1 VPGSPGPQPVVGA
14 DGAPLAAST
23 WFDGFDPGPCIV
35 HAGYPSGPNAG
46 LAAVVQAHV
55 GAGTILWLGCM
66 PEAAE
71 LPRVLALAVPD
82 GTVGRTDC
90 SAGVVAAP
98 RSGPGG
104 RGMAAVEVDGAPGY
118 LTLPEPMTDLL
129 TGRSLSGK
137 VELEPYGVLVAQADQ
152 P

>member
-1 VPGSPGPQPVVGA
+1 ILALAGA
-14 DGAPLAAST
+14 DGK
-23 WFDGFDPGPCIV
+23 
-35 HAGYPSGPNAG
+35 
-46 LAAVVQAHV
+46 
-55 GAGTILWLGCM
+55 
-66 PEAAE
+66 
-71 LPRVLALAVPD
+71 
-82 GTVGRTDC
+82 VGRTDC

-129 TGRSLSGK
+129 TGRALTGK
-137 VELEPYGVLVAQADQ
+137 VELEPYGVLIAQTDK